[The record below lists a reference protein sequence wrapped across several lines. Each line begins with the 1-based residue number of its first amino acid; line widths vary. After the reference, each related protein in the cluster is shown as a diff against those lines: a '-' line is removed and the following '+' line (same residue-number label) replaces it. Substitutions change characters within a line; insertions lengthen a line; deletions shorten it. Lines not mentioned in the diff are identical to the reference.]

1 MTASLDTLGLHAGAT
16 ASSSTARAASP
27 THDPLALTSTSTTSA
42 RTSALALN
50 RPRAGSAA
58 HSLPSLA
65 AADGLQQQQQKQP
78 NQQPSPA
85 KQSVHR
91 ASSSSINTTSL
102 SSSANKSAL
111 PRHGSQLLNTSL
123 TPAQLRKSASALAL
137 AFASDFAAA
146 SATPAL
152 AHQKLRARSRA
163 NLAASPAASTLE
175 LDRIL
180 TAVESQLLTADKTT
194 TIKLADPIVS
204 TSTSPTLRIA
214 PPPPLQPSDPRALPR
229 TASFLLQVTLGEAR
243 FPPFQVAPAA
253 DARRGTTVGGAGPV
267 GKKRTSIAAAA
278 VQPGL
283 GAPKLLRPPG
293 IAPPAPWTAVTTAS
307 QVTAWYVLS
316 LHWCEAPDAAAR
328 PVCHG
333 RSRFLGTPRRQTT
346 MPPPLLSTTT
356 LGSADVSPTDPGSTR
371 RPSISFAGLSP
382 LADDSTP
389 TSPSPA
395 FLRFRGSGSTA
406 SGGIGGSSTLVSPM
420 TPLGFLPH
428 GPGPHAHL
436 ITFRHKDSSS
446 SIASRAAALTLKD
459 EIYKLLPHP
468 VPRSFYK
475 FYMSQECDLFLKH
488 GVQYLDLYLRHK
500 KAQLAAESK
509 VGLDQLKRLYM
520 AQLASLPETDPPAPT
535 ADACDPTV
543 SLNDSAAMRGT
554 TPTTAESPTTTAPA
568 EMDVHA
574 LALSQEARESL
585 KADRDAA
592 MHRMCQGYARIV
604 QRYGAAMNFAVE
616 RSFYECF
623 YSMLGEHFRAHVPTP
638 EWPSVRT
645 HLESIFQAHFPASR
659 APAPG
664 SAPPNRTRT
673 SVSAAASAAAAALG
687 TSPTAAARLASR
699 AAPGEERRASLATDA
714 LGHRVLRAHSTAA
727 MGGGAAAVAMALDG
741 LGASMA
747 HLTSA
752 AAVPTV
758 MGAGVGVPVASAA
771 AVGTGGGKL
780 KVRAQHE
787 VMDVIERAIERKR
800 IEDGKQREREAR
812 RKLEAA
818 HSARDTFSLRS
829 VIHARS
835 PLLAQAMPTAR
846 DQTHRVLEQSKV
858 IMQATTQARVDLSQR
873 QRTRRGRGRPAPELG
888 TSVDLVE
895 DPPAVRRHAL
905 VAERKRAGRS
915 PSRAAARIASAS
927 ASAAAAA
934 VATVVVAVD
943 EPVVPSPPSRRATG
957 T

>member
-1 MTASLDTLGLHAGAT
+1 MMTASLAALGLAAT
-16 ASSSTARAASP
+16 TSP
-27 THDPLALTSTSTTSA
+27 THGPPTATTSTTSA
-42 RTSALALN
+42 PTSALALN
-50 RPRAGSAA
+50 RPRAASAV
-58 HSLPSLA
+58 HSLSSLA
-65 AADGLQQQQQKQP
+65 ASDGLHQQQQQ
-78 NQQPSPA
+78 QQHAVAPSSPA
-85 KQSVHR
+85 KHSAHR
-91 ASSSSINTTSL
+91 ASSSSITTNSL
-102 SSSANKSAL
+102 STSANRSAL

-123 TPAQLRKSASALAL
+123 PPSQLRKSASTLAL

-146 SATPAL
+146 SATPA

-163 NLAASPAASTLE
+163 NLASSPAASTLE

-180 TAVESQLLTADKTT
+180 TAVESQLQAAGKAT
-194 TIKLADPIVS
+194 TIKLADPIA
-204 TSTSPTLRIA
+204 TASPTLRIA
-214 PPPPLQPSDPRALPR
+214 PPPPLPSDPRALPR

-243 FPPFQVAPAA
+243 FPPFQVAPVA
-253 DARRGTTVGGAGPV
+253 DARRGTT
-267 GKKRTSIAAAA
+267 
-278 VQPGL
+278 
-283 GAPKLLRPPG
+283 
-293 IAPPAPWTAVTTAS
+293 
-307 QVTAWYVLS
+307 
-316 LHWCEAPDAAAR
+316 
-328 PVCHG
+328 
-333 RSRFLGTPRRQTT
+333 T
-346 MPPPLLSTTT
+346 MPLFSTTT

-382 LADDSTP
+382 LADSPP
-389 TSPSPA
+389 TSPTI
-395 FLRFRGSGSTA
+395 LRFRDSGSTA
-406 SGGIGGSSTLVSPM
+406 SGVGGSSTLVSPM

-446 SIASRAAALTLKD
+446 SIASRTAALTLKD

-520 AQLASLPETDPPAPT
+520 AQLASLPDTDPLAPAP
-535 ADACDPTV
+535 DPCDPAA
-543 SLNDSAAMRGT
+543 SLNDSAAIRGT
-554 TPTTAESPTTTAPA
+554 TPTTIETPTTAPA
-568 EMDVHA
+568 DMDVHA

-592 MHRMCQGYARIV
+592 MHKMCQGYARIV

-623 YSMLGEHFRAHVPTP
+623 YSMLGDHFRAHVPTP
-638 EWPSVRT
+638 EWPAVRT

-664 SAPPNRTRT
+664 SAPPNRART
-673 SVSAAASAAAAALG
+673 SISAAASAAAAALG
-687 TSPTAAARLASR
+687 PSPTTARSASR
-699 AAPGEERRASLATDA
+699 AAPSEERRASLATDA

-727 MGGGAAAVAMALDG
+727 TGGGAAAVAMALDG

-747 HLTSA
+747 HLATAVATPTA
-752 AAVPTV
+752 AMTV
-758 MGAGVGVPVASAA
+758 GLPVASA
-771 AVGTGGGKL
+771 VLTSSGKP

-787 VMDVIERAIERKR
+787 VMDVIERAVERKR
-800 IEDGKQREREAR
+800 VEDGKQREREAR

-846 DQTHRVLEQSKV
+846 DQTHRVLEQSKE
-858 IMQATTQARVDLSQR
+858 IMQAATQARVDLSQR

-905 VAERKRAGRS
+905 VAERNRAGRS

-934 VATVVVAVD
+934 AAVVVAVD
-943 EPVVPSPPSRRATG
+943 EPVVPSLSSRRAT
-957 T
+957 

>member
-1 MTASLDTLGLHAGAT
+1 MMTAAT
-16 ASSSTARAASP
+16 TSP
-27 THDPLALTSTSTTSA
+27 THDPPTATTSTTSA
-42 RTSALALN
+42 PTSTLALS
-50 RPRAGSAA
+50 RPRAASAV
-58 HSLPSLA
+58 HSLSSLA
-65 AADGLQQQQQKQP
+65 ASDGLHQQQQQQHAVAP
-78 NQQPSPA
+78 SSPA
-85 KQSVHR
+85 KHSVHR
-91 ASSSSINTTSL
+91 ASSSSITTNSL
-102 SSSANKSAL
+102 STSANRSAL

-123 TPAQLRKSASALAL
+123 PTAQLRKSASTLAL

-146 SATPAL
+146 SATPA
-152 AHQKLRARSRA
+152 AHQRLRARSRA
-163 NLAASPAASTLE
+163 NLALSPAASTLE

-180 TAVESQLLTADKTT
+180 TAVESQLQTAGKAT
-194 TIKLADPIVS
+194 TIKLADPIA
-204 TSTSPTLRIA
+204 STSPTLRIA
-214 PPPPLQPSDPRALPR
+214 PPPPLPSDPRALPR

-253 DARRGTTVGGAGPV
+253 DARRGTTVGGTGPV
-267 GKKRTSIAAAA
+267 GKKGISIAAA
-278 VQPGL
+278 VPSPGL
-283 GAPKLLRPPG
+283 GAPKLLRPP
-293 IAPPAPWTAVTTAS
+293 A
-307 QVTAWYVLS
+307 
-316 LHWCEAPDAAAR
+316 
-328 PVCHG
+328 
-333 RSRFLGTPRRQTT
+333 
-346 MPPPLLSTTT
+346 MPLFSTTT

-382 LADDSTP
+382 LADSPP
-389 TSPSPA
+389 TSPTI
-395 FLRFRGSGSTA
+395 LRFRDSGSTA
-406 SGGIGGSSTLVSPM
+406 SGVGGSSTLVSPM

-446 SIASRAAALTLKD
+446 SIASRTAALTLKD

-475 FYMSQECDLFLKH
+475 FFMSQECDLFLKH

-520 AQLASLPETDPPAPT
+520 AQLASLPDTDAPAPPP
-535 ADACDPTV
+535 DPCDPAA
-543 SLNDSAAMRGT
+543 SLNDSAAMRSMT
-554 TPTTAESPTTTAPA
+554 PTTTETPTTAPA
-568 EMDVHA
+568 DMDVHA

-592 MHRMCQGYARIV
+592 MHKMCQGYARIV

-623 YSMLGEHFRAHVPTP
+623 YSMLGDHFRAHVPTP
-638 EWPSVRT
+638 EWPAVRT

-664 SAPPNRTRT
+664 SAPPNRART

-687 TSPTAAARLASR
+687 PSPTTARSASR
-699 AAPGEERRASLATDA
+699 AAPSEERRASLATDA
-714 LGHRVLRAHSTAA
+714 QGHRVLRAHSTAA
-727 MGGGAAAVAMALDG
+727 TGGGAAAVAMALDG

-747 HLTSA
+747 HLATAVATPTA
-752 AAVPTV
+752 AMTV
-758 MGAGVGVPVASAA
+758 GLPVASAVPA
-771 AVGTGGGKL
+771 GSGKP

-787 VMDVIERAIERKR
+787 VMDVIERAVERKR
-800 IEDGKQREREAR
+800 VEDGKQREREAR

-846 DQTHRVLEQSKV
+846 DQTHRVLEQSKE
-858 IMQATTQARVDLSQR
+858 IMQAATQARVDLSQR

-905 VAERKRAGRS
+905 VAERNRAGRS

-934 VATVVVAVD
+934 ADVVVAVA
-943 EPVVPSPPSRRATG
+943 EPVVPSPPSRRAT
-957 T
+957 